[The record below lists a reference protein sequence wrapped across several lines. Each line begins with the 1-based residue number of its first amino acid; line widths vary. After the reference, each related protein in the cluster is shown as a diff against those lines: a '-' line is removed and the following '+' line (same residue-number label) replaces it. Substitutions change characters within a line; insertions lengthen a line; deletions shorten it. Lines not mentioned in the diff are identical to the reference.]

1 MPSGGRNVGGS
12 ADNGSV
18 KHLSWAA
25 LATPVGP
32 VSVGCTE
39 DGLARVR
46 FGPPPED
53 AAPGDATPGDGGARA
68 RALACLARQRLAEYF
83 SGTRRGFGLPVDWPT
98 ALGGRAAPPGVR
110 QRVLRVLMETVGHGE
125 TVTYGALAGRAEV
138 PGDGQLPPARVVG
151 QIMASNPCPLVVPC
165 HRVLAGDGLGGFS
178 GGTGVE
184 VKRWLLT
191 FEGSLPPTLDWDPA
205 GMTAGPGVTPVCV
218 TAVGAAGGQQ
228 AGRSTPAR

>member
-1 MPSGGRNVGGS
+1 VNDV
-12 ADNGSV
+12 
-18 KHLSWAA
+18 SWAE
-25 LATPVGP
+25 LITPVGP

-46 FGPPPED
+46 FGPPPER
-53 AAPGDATPGDGGARA
+53 GTPGSGPPARAQADGAR
-68 RALACLARQRLAEYF
+68 QQLAEYF
-83 SGTRRGFGLPVDWPT
+83 GGSRCAFGLPVDWPT
-98 ALGGRAAPPGVR
+98 ALGGRTAAAGVR

-125 TVTYGALAGRAEV
+125 TVTYGALAERAEV
-138 PGDGQLPPARVVG
+138 PGDGQVPPARVVG
-151 QIMASNPCPLVVPC
+151 QIMASNPCPLVMPC

-205 GMTAGPGVTPVCV
+205 GMGVSL
-218 TAVGAAGGQQ
+218 AMGW
-228 AGRSTPAR
+228 PAR